1 MTNKTPFRFYDN
13 RQKYLLFVNTC
24 SEKWETSERIGA
36 EFDQVRPC
44 PPALRLFDA
53 GMGDGTVLVRVMRT
67 MHRRFPNIPFYVC
80 GKEISLEDVRLCLE
94 KLPDR
99 LYEHPMTVF
108 VATNLYYYQAPWL
121 SLKGKGD
128 DMAINWVVLELDGE
142 HSHEFEEQITNM
154 QRQIASYWQAA
165 ASSKTGNPVYLTPT
179 VLVIYRKDQ
188 KFVLD
193 DVIPHRGD
201 CKADFDMVVASQ
213 PYRARVTPDVKVR
226 NVVAPLTKALGVGGR
241 LIGVHSHGHDPG
253 LEIVR
258 EVWPDEDPFQTNR
271 HMLWSELENSYPD
284 IAHDCALEEA
294 PHNEAIFKYG
304 MHTLPSEISAQPG
317 GIGTSTLL
325 AAWNAAVY
333 VAQIDDERLEE
344 AIADGN
350 YIEATRRK
358 LAEHGGLWFQ
368 NELYTIVRHSG
379 TC

>member
-1 MTNKTPFRFYDN
+1 MSSNTPFRFYDN

-24 SEKWETSERIGA
+24 SEKWETSERVGA
-36 EFDQVRPC
+36 EFEHVRPS

-67 MHRRFPNIPFYVC
+67 MHCRYPNIPFYIC

-121 SLKGKGD
+121 SLQGRGD
-128 DMAINWVVLELDGE
+128 DMAINWIVLELEGE
-142 HSHEFEEQITNM
+142 HSHQFEEQITNM
-154 QRQIASYWQAA
+154 QRQIASYWQAS
-165 ASSKTGNPVYLTPT
+165 ASEKTGNPVYTTPT

-188 KFVLD
+188 KFVLN

-201 CKADFDMVVASQ
+201 KRADFDLVVASQ
-213 PYRARVTPDVKVR
+213 PYRARVEPKFKVR
-226 NVVAPLTKALGVGGR
+226 NVVAPLAKALSVGGR
-241 LIGVHSHGHDPG
+241 LIGVHSHGNDPG

-258 EVWPDEDPFQTNR
+258 EVWPDENPFQTNR
-271 HMLWSELENSYPD
+271 HMLWDELKTSYPA
-284 IAHDCALEEA
+284 IAATCSLEEA
-294 PHNEAIFKYG
+294 AHNEAIFKYG
-304 MHTLPSEISAQPG
+304 MHTLPSEISAQPS

-333 VAQIDDERLEE
+333 VAQIDDERLEA
-344 AIADGN
+344 AIADGS
-350 YIEATRRK
+350 YVEATRRK

-368 NELYTIVRHSG
+368 NELYTIVRH
-379 TC
+379 T

>member
-1 MTNKTPFRFYDN
+1 MSENAAFRFYDN

-24 SEKWETSERIGA
+24 SEKWETSERIGR
-36 EFDQVRPC
+36 EFDQVRPK
-44 PPALRLFDA
+44 PPALRVFDA
-53 GMGDGTVLVRVMRT
+53 GMGDGTVLVRVLRT
-67 MHRRFPNIPFYVC
+67 MHRQFPNIPFYVV

-128 DMAINWVVLELDGE
+128 DMAINWIVLELDGE
-142 HSHEFEEQITNM
+142 HSHEFEEQITSM
-154 QRQIASYWQAA
+154 QRQIASYWKAK
-165 ASSKTGNPVYLTPT
+165 ASAKTGNPLYETPT
-179 VLVIYRKDQ
+179 ILVIYRKDQ

-193 DVIPHRGD
+193 DVIPRRGEVR
-201 CKADFDMVVASQ
+201 ADFDLVMASQ
-213 PYRARVTPDVKVR
+213 PYRARTEAKFKVK
-226 NVVAPLTKALGVGGR
+226 NVVAPLAKALGKEGR
-241 LIGVHSHGHDPG
+241 LVGVHSHGNDPG

-258 EVWPDEDPFQTNR
+258 EVWPDENPFQTNR
-271 HMLWSELENSYPD
+271 SMLWAEIEKDYPD
-284 IAHDCALEEA
+284 IAQCCEMVDA

-304 MHTLPSEISAQPG
+304 MHTLPSEISATPS

-333 VAQIDDERLEE
+333 VAQIDDERLEQ
-344 AIADGN
+344 AIADGS

-368 NELYTIVRHSG
+368 NEQYTIVRH
-379 TC
+379 T